1 VAIDDLIRAASAGNV
16 PPVSVL
22 AGSERVLV
30 DRAVRALKKAAVGEG
45 IAGFNDDMFQGQGL
59 TAQRVVNAARTV
71 PMLSERRFVLV
82 RGVDAMAGDEQD
94 ALVDFVRSPS
104 DHACVVLVADK
115 LDGRSKLGK
124 AAREAHVYHEAEPI
138 RAADVPEIAK
148 REAQAL
154 GHALDPAAA
163 SALADALGPDLA
175 ALTDALERLSLY
187 VGPGETIREE
197 HVTACVAHVRT
208 ESIWALVDAVG
219 ARNAKVALAAAASLL
234 ADREPPLRILALVAR
249 QLRTL
254 ARIRTGLVAGL
265 RAQEAAQ
272 RAGAPPF
279 KARDLAQLAS
289 RFDAPALARAFAIV
303 AQADLDLKG
312 SRVPAPRVLERA
324 LLSLCS

>member
-1 VAIDDLIRAASAGNV
+1 VAIDDLIRAASAGTP
-16 PPVSVL
+16 PPVCVL

-30 DRAVRALKKAAVGEG
+30 ERAVRALKRAAVGEG
-45 IAGFNDDMFQGQGL
+45 IAGFNDDVFQGQGL
-59 TAQRVVNAARTV
+59 VAQRVVNAARTV

-82 RGVDAMAGDEQD
+82 RSVDAMASEEQD

-104 DHACVVLVADK
+104 PQACVVLVADK
-115 LDGRSKLGK
+115 LDGRGKLGK
-124 AAREAHVYHEAEPI
+124 AAREAHVYHEAEPL
-138 RAADVPEIAK
+138 RAADVPDVVR
-148 REAQAL
+148 REAEAL
-154 GHALDPAAA
+154 GHPLDHAAA
-163 SALADALGPDLA
+163 NALADALGPDLA

-187 VGPGETIREE
+187 VGAGEPIREAD
-197 HVTACVAHVRT
+197 VTACVAHVRT
-208 ESIWALVDAVG
+208 ESIWVLVDAVG
-219 ARNAKVALAAAASLL
+219 ARNPKVALAAAASLL

-254 ARIRTGLVAGL
+254 ARMRTGLVAGL

-289 RFDAPALARAFAIV
+289 RFDAAALARAFAIV

-312 SRVPAPRVLERA
+312 SRVSGPRVLERA
-324 LLSLCS
+324 LLALCS